1 MTAVAARRPVFGV
14 RIPDTE
20 ESGDH
25 ARFQS
30 GSDEQGW
37 EGQGART
44 MKRNVLY
51 IIIGALA
58 AVSAGLLYYLYQ
70 DRQKSPGIEINL
82 DKKGISIEKK

>member
-1 MTAVAARRPVFGV
+1 
-14 RIPDTE
+14 
-20 ESGDH
+20 
-25 ARFQS
+25 
-30 GSDEQGW
+30 
-37 EGQGART
+37 

-58 AVSAGLLYYLYQ
+58 VVSAGLLYYLYQ